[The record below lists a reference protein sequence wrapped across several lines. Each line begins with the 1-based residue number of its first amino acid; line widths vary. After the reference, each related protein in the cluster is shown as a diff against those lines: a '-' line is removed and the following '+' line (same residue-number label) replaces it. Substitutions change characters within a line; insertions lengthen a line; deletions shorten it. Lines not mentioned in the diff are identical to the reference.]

1 MYGLSESVS
10 LLLPSGVEKF
20 ATFDEKKS
28 TFRVDGKSLTRNDFG
43 IWEITV
49 EVTYLGDPLN
59 RIFKTKFMLHV
70 QDEKE
75 EKPDEDEKPE
85 ENEKPEEDE
94 KLDEDEKPE
103 EDEPIVNLNL
113 NGFEGLVISEPPKEA

>member
-1 MYGLSESVS
+1 M
-10 LLLPSGVEKF
+10 
-20 ATFDEKKS
+20 
-28 TFRVDGKSLTRNDFG
+28 
-43 IWEITV
+43 

-75 EKPDEDEKPE
+75 EKPDED
-85 ENEKPEEDE
+85 EKPEEDE